1 MKIVFSKFA
10 QKEMED
16 AALFYE
22 LEFKGF
28 GKEFRN
34 EVKKAALRLV
44 RYPRAWSIIKG
55 DIRKSLL
62 HRFPYGE
69 LCKTRDFGQSQ
80 SLSDFKTSRNFR
92 EEFGQ
97 KHGFAKF
104 SYSLLYSIEED
115 HIFIIAVAHQHRKP
129 GYWIDRLD

>member
-80 SLSDFKTSRNFR
+80 SLSDFKTSRKLSGR
-92 EEFGQ
+92 IW
-97 KHGFAKF
+97 AKARF
-104 SYSLLYSIEED
+104 CKVLL
-115 HIFIIAVAHQHRKP
+115 
-129 GYWIDRLD
+129 